1 LFLPIPL
8 IDFDRLA
15 WIDSDFDR
23 LAWIGFDIDFD
34 RLFLLFVLPI

>member
-1 LFLPIPL
+1 LFLPIRL

-23 LAWIGFDIDFD
+23 LAWIGFDID
-34 RLFLLFVLPI
+34 